1 MNSFIVRLILVYIRY
16 FARKGIS
23 KHKPSVIGITGSV
36 GKSSTRN
43 IIYAALRDHVNVK
56 VLDKGNSEIGIPLA
70 LLGLTSKSLGFQ
82 TVMTSIVDWARILRS
97 APFSADYLKGT
108 QYVIAEMGVDEPDPP
123 KNMGYLLTILKP
135 QIAVFLNVF
144 PAHTLQFDPVIDHR
158 ITDPQQRLAALQR
171 AIAYEKG
178 KIITESDCTTGI
190 YNADNQFVVDAVESF
205 YPTHPQTKQ
214 LTFGTST
221 ESSISYGEY
230 VITTEGTKFE
240 FIIQGAQGTVSLAGY
255 VLPIEYRELIAAS
268 LLVAHTAG
276 ISYNDAARSI
286 EKNFSLPAGRSSLF
300 KGIHKSLII
309 DSSYNASRIS
319 NLAFISLAHKLAV
332 QEKRKLVFLMGDM
345 RELGQEAATE
355 HEQVAKELMK
365 YVDTLYLVGPQV
377 KKYVIPYIEK
387 HAEISQV
394 TAIKWFEN
402 SIQAGAY
409 MKEHI
414 EPHSLILVKGSQ
426 NTIYLEEA
434 IKQILESTDDQKKL
448 CRQEPHWLAAKGIA

>member
-1 MNSFIVRLILVYIRY
+1 MGLL
-16 FARKGIS
+16 

-43 IIYAALRDHVNVK
+43 IVYAALRDHVNVK

-82 TVMTSIVDWARILRS
+82 TIMTSIVDWARILIS
-97 APFSADYLKGT
+97 APFSVDYLKGT

-190 YNADNQFVVDAVESF
+190 YNTDNQFVVDAVESF
-205 YPTHPQTKQ
+205 YHTHPQTKQ

-240 FIIQGAQGTVSLAGY
+240 FMIRGAQVTVSLAGY

-268 LLVAHTAG
+268 LLVAHSAG

-286 EKNFSLPAGRSSLF
+286 EKHFSLPSGRSSLF
-300 KGIHKSLII
+300 KGIHNSLII

-319 NLAFISLAHKLAV
+319 NLAFISLAHKLAA

-365 YVDTLYLVGPQV
+365 HVDTLYLVGPQV
-377 KKYVIPYIEK
+377 KKYVVPYIEK
-387 HAEISQV
+387 HGELSHV
-394 TAIKWFEN
+394 KTIKWFEN

-434 IKQILESTDDQKKL
+434 IKQILESKDDQKKL